1 MPAHT
6 LSAAAAP
13 PGNDAVNGTGLA
25 RRGVAAFLWGSGGT
39 AVRMVVQLGAQ
50 IVLAR
55 LLGPETYG
63 IFALGVLVIGVSGYF
78 ADFGLAYSLIQKRDV
93 RDDDVRFVWTWQL
106 MLGLAVAALVWAG
119 APAIAAAF
127 DKPDARGVFEA
138 LAAVCLLNA
147 MAAPATN
154 LLKKALD
161 HRALQLA
168 QLSAYVMG
176 YLCVGIPLALAD
188 AGILALVAAM
198 LVQAAVAFLLL
209 YAQCRHP
216 VGLVFRTEG
225 GLGMLRYGTTVLAT
239 NFVNWLLTSADK
251 LAVGRLF
258 PAQVVGLYTTAF
270 NLVNAPAHA
279 GYATTQ
285 SVVFAACARMQGDTV
300 AMRELLRRLLAAV
313 ALLAFPAFAVLA
325 MTAETVVAAVYG
337 PAWAGAAP
345 FLRIFAFALPCLF
358 LWGVA
363 TPVMW
368 NCGRAGLEAA
378 LQAPLAVLWCAVL
391 WVAASYPPTVF
402 ALAAAAL
409 LVFRALVAVGVA
421 ARLTGL
427 GTGGVLRSLAG
438 GAVVTACMITASGLM
453 LLPLAHSA
461 PHPALGLIFAFA
473 TGCAVYVLL
482 MLLAGPWLIDPTL
495 AAFARAA
502 APRLPAPLRRP
513 LRIATRAGGRS

>member
-1 MPAHT
+1 M
-6 LSAAAAP
+6 S
-13 PGNDAVNGTGLA
+13 DAGLA
-25 RRGVAAFLWGSGGT
+25 RRGVVAFLWGSGGT

-63 IFALGVLVIGVSGYF
+63 LFALGVLVVGLGGYF
-78 ADFGLAYSLIQKRDV
+78 ADFGLAYGLIQKREV
-93 RDDDVRFVWTWQL
+93 SDDDVRFVWTWQL
-106 MLGLAVAALVWAG
+106 ALGLAVAAAVWAG
-119 APAIAAAF
+119 ATAIAAAF
-127 DKPDARGVFEA
+127 DKPAARGVFEA

-168 QLSAYVMG
+168 QLSAYVVG
-176 YLCVGIPLALAD
+176 YVCVGIPLALAG
-188 AGILALVAAM
+188 AGILALTAAM

-216 VGLVFRTEG
+216 LGLVFRTAG

-239 NFVNWLLTSADK
+239 NVVNWLLTSADK
-251 LAVGRLF
+251 LVVGRLF

-285 SVVFAACARMQGDTV
+285 SVVFAACARMQGDTM

-325 MTAETVVAAVYG
+325 MAAQIVVAAVYG

-345 FLRIFAFALPCLF
+345 FLGIFAFALPCLF

-368 NCGRAGLEAA
+368 NCGRAGLEAT

-402 ALAAAAL
+402 ALAAAGL
-409 LVFRALVAVGVA
+409 LAFRALVAVAVA

-427 GTGGVLRSLAG
+427 GAAGVLRALAG
-438 GAVVTACMITASGLM
+438 GAVVTLCMIAASDLI
-453 LLPLAHSA
+453 LLPLAHAA
-461 PHPALGLIFAFA
+461 PHPALGLALVLTA
-473 TGCAVYVLL
+473 GGAAYVLL
-482 MLLAGPWLIDPTL
+482 MLLAGPWLIEPGL
-495 AAFARAA
+495 AATAREAA
-502 APRLPAPLRRP
+502 ARLPAPLRRP
-513 LRIATRAGGRS
+513 LRIAARAGGRS